1 MRDKIRDLA
10 GLLAISVGAILVHGY
25 HPYVEDAE
33 IYLPGVKKLLNPAL
47 YPYNQAFYA
56 SHAHLSL
63 FPNVIAGSIRFTHIP
78 FDWAILCW
86 QFVCVFLLLYACW
99 RLGNLVFRDR
109 IASWGGTA
117 LVAALLTIPIAGTA
131 LYIMDQYLTARS
143 ISTATVMMMVVSAV
157 EAKYLRAGLWAVVTA
172 VVHPLM
178 VVFGVSF
185 CVVLALERR
194 GWHRNVSAATVALF
208 FPLGLFPPAT
218 DAYRQVVQS
227 RSYFFLLQWE
237 WYEWLG
243 IFAPLLIFWWYRK
256 IAKTQDL
263 PVLAAMC
270 RGLILYG
277 ALFFVAGL
285 VITIPSSMLPFAQLQ
300 PLRALHL
307 EYILLFVFTGGLL
320 AKFVLRNH
328 VWRWLALFVP
338 LCGGMFY
345 AGRQLFPDSP
355 HLELPDRTPRNPW
368 VESFLWVRQ
377 NTPTA
382 AYFALDPEHMEIAGE
397 DQHGFR
403 AISERSMLADKVKDS
418 GVVTMFPR
426 LAETWIEQTNAQKN
440 WKQFKRDDL
449 LRLKSTYG
457 VNWVILEK
465 PGIPGLTCPYEN
477 ARLMVC
483 EIE

>member
-1 MRDKIRDLA
+1 LRNKIRDLA
-10 GLLAISVGAILVHGY
+10 GLLAISICAIVVHGY

-33 IYLPGVKKLLNPAL
+33 IYLPGVKKILNPAL
-47 YPYNQAFYA
+47 YPNNQAFYA
-56 SHAHLSL
+56 SHAHLSF
-63 FPNVIAGSIRFTHIP
+63 FPNIIAGSIRFTHIP

-86 QFVCVFLLLYACW
+86 QFVCVFVLLYACW
-99 RLGNLVFRDR
+99 RLGTLIFGDR

-117 LVAALLTIPIAGTA
+117 LVASLLTIPIAGTA

-157 EAKYLRAGLWAVVTA
+157 EKKYLHVGLWAVVTA
-172 VVHPLM
+172 LVHPLM
-178 VVFGVSF
+178 VVFGVSY

-194 GWHRNVSAATVALF
+194 VWHRNISAATVALL

-243 IFAPLLIFWWYRK
+243 IFAPLLIFWWYAR
-256 IAKTQDL
+256 IAKKQNF
-263 PVLAAMC
+263 PVLVAMC
-270 RGLILYG
+270 RALIVYG
-277 ALFFVAGL
+277 AIFFVAGL
-285 VITIPSSMLPFAQLQ
+285 ILTIPSSMLPFAQLQ

-320 AKFVLRNH
+320 GKFVLKKQ
-328 VWRWLALFVP
+328 VWRWLLLFVP

-345 AGRQLFPDSP
+345 ASRELFPDSR
-355 HLELPDRTPRNPW
+355 HLELPNANPRNVW
-368 VESFLWVRQ
+368 VDTFLWVRN
-377 NTPTA
+377 NTPA
-382 AYFALDPEHMEIAGE
+382 DAFFALDPGHMELQGE

-403 AISERSMLADKVKDS
+403 AIAERSMLADRVKDS

-426 LAETWIEQTNAQKN
+426 LAETWIEQVNAQKN
-440 WKQFKRDDL
+440 WKEFQQADL
-449 LRLKSTYG
+449 LRLKNVYG
-457 VNWVILEK
+457 VNWVVLEK
-465 PGIPGLTCPYEN
+465 PGISGLTCPYEN
-477 ARLMVC
+477 ARLLVC
-483 EIE
+483 RIE